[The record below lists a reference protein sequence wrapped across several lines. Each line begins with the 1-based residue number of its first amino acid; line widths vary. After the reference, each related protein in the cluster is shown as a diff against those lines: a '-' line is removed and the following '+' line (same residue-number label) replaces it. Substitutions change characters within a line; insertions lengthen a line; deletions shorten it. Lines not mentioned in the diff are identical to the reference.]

1 MSLTRKGDTSE
12 ASTLVYDNMKPGDHE
27 ARLVYVA
34 DLGLQHREYKGEVKP
49 DTQQIA
55 LCLEI
60 IGSTVE
66 IDGIKNPRIMWTKP
80 FNIFGKLDA
89 KSHEY
94 HMYAAFN
101 PMVQEGEYADWD
113 SVLGKACNAVVVNV
127 PDKQDPSI
135 LYDNIKS
142 IAAIPSKYLD
152 MVPAGEITDLAVG
165 DSEDANSPAIKH
177 LFGLAKY
184 VHAKRILD
192 GAEAARVPDGSEASM
207 EPIDSFDDDI
217 PF

>member
-1 MSLTRKGDTSE
+1 MSLTRKGNTSE
-12 ASTLVYDNMKPGDHE
+12 SSTLVYDNMKPGDHE

-34 DLGLQHREYKGEVKP
+34 DLGMQKRSYMGEPKP

-66 IDGIKNPRIMWTKP
+66 IDGIKSPRIMWTKP

-89 KSHEY
+89 KAHEY
-94 HMYAAFN
+94 GMYSAFN
-101 PMVQEGEYADWD
+101 PMVQEGEYADWEA
-113 SVLGKACNAVVVNV
+113 VLGKACNAVIVNA
-127 PDKQDPSI
+127 PDKKDPSK

-142 IAAIPSKYLD
+142 ISAIPSKYLD
-152 MVPAGEITDLAVG
+152 MVPAGEITDMCVG

-184 VHAKRILD
+184 VHTKRIQE
-192 GAEAARVPDGSEASM
+192 GNEAEVAVVPNVVQD
-207 EPIDSFDDDI
+207 FDDDI

>member
-34 DLGLQHREYKGEVKP
+34 DLGMQERSYMGEPKP

-66 IDGIKNPRIMWTKP
+66 IDGIKSPRIMWTKP

-89 KSHEY
+89 KAHEY
-94 HMYAAFN
+94 GMYSAFN
-101 PMVQEGEYADWD
+101 PMVQEGEYADWEA
-113 SVLGKACNAVVVNV
+113 VLGKACNAVVVNV
-127 PDKQDPSI
+127 PDKKDPSK

-142 IAAIPSKYLD
+142 ISAIPSKYLD
-152 MVPAGEITDLAVG
+152 MVPAGEITDMCVS

-184 VHAKRILD
+184 VHAKRVRE
-192 GAEAARVPDGSEASM
+192 GAKAEVAVVPDVVQ
-207 EPIDSFDDDI
+207 DLDDDI